1 MPILYLTTILAATLG
16 GCSVSATTLLR
27 VGTTTEMAPLSPVDT
42 NGLWYSTGYTGF
54 LFMPLITYRAP
65 DARFGP
71 CLAQSWE
78 VAADNRSIR
87 FRLHSGARWHDG
99 PPVTA
104 EDVAFTLD
112 YVKEHELIG
121 QLWRFLDH
129 TEVLD
134 TLTVVVHFTEP
145 VAFYQSMFFPW
156 PKILPKHIWNEVSE
170 PDLFQGTRAMVG
182 CGPFE
187 FARYDADAR
196 VSSFRKVADFF
207 GGNTAVEQI
216 DIRYY
221 GSNEA
226 LVLALKQGDIDVVM
240 GATNNI
246 PNAYV
251 AAVEGEDPIGLVEI
265 EDSGVPLTLVFHAT
279 RHPTRLAVFR
289 QAVAAAIDYGA
300 FIPTVMRGLGRIPER
315 GFVPPAAWTYGG
327 PFPLHVHDP
336 EQAGSLLDSI
346 GFKDVDGDGLREDE
360 NGDDFTLELIPET
373 WQSNGEEL
381 RATELLVCQLKNV
394 GIPARLTKYLVEEEY
409 EILWERRDYQAYV
422 GHATHASV
430 RDGGH
435 VYFANY
441 QDYSYGTF
449 EDSVYFEILDRITH
463 AQNVDEYLH
472 AVRQAQAFNSSA
484 LPGVPLTW
492 SSKIFAFRKDRFS
505 GWQGMTGYG
514 FPNYDS
520 WFSLRPVSMA
530 AARPTASPSAGY
542 WPIIGLAAA
551 FLAAA
556 SWLWQR
562 RKL

>member
-1 MPILYLTTILAATLG
+1 MVIIVTIMVVTLVG
-16 GCSVSATTLLR
+16 YSVSSAAVVLR

-42 NGLWYSTGYTGF
+42 NGLWYSTGYMGF
-54 LFMPLITYRAP
+54 LFMPLITYRGP

-78 VAADNRSIR
+78 VAADNHSIQ

-129 TEVLD
+129 SEVID
-134 TLTVVVHFTEP
+134 TLTVAVHFTEP

-156 PKILPKHIWNEVSE
+156 PKILPKHIWNDISE
-170 PDLFQGTRAMVG
+170 PDLFQGTQAMIG
-182 CGPFE
+182 SGPFE
-187 FARYDADAR
+187 FDRYDAYAR
-196 VSSFRKVADFF
+196 VASLRRVPEFF
-207 GGNTAVEQI
+207 GGDTAVEQI

-226 LVLALKQGDIDVVM
+226 LVLALRLGDIDVVV
-240 GATNNI
+240 GATSHI

-251 AAVEGEDPIGLVEI
+251 AAVEGEAAIGLVEI

-279 RHPTRLAVFR
+279 RHPTRLPLFR

-300 FIPTVMRGLGRIPER
+300 FIPTVMRGRGRIPER

-336 EQAGSLLDSI
+336 ERAVALLDSI

-360 NGDDFTLELIPET
+360 NGDDFTLALIPET
-373 WQSNGEEL
+373 WQSHGEEL
-381 RATELLVCQLKNV
+381 RATELLVYQLKSV
-394 GIPARLTKYLVEEEY
+394 GIPAQLTKYLVEEEY

-463 AQNVDEYLH
+463 AQNADEYLL
-472 AVRQAQAFNSSA
+472 AVRQAQAFNSSE
-484 LPGVPLTW
+484 LPGLPLTW
-492 SSKIFAFRKDRFS
+492 GSKIFAFRKDRFS
-505 GWQGMTGYG
+505 GWQGMSGYG

-520 WFSLRPVSMA
+520 WFSLQPRPA
-530 AARPTASPSAGY
+530 AAAKPTDSMSAGF
-542 WPIIGLAAA
+542 WTKFGLAVL

-556 SWLWQR
+556 SWIWKR
-562 RKL
+562 RRL